1 MSVKLEF
8 ETWRRRR
15 ARMAALT
22 AAIVLAGHAGSVRAQ
37 SPATANTPAPVA
49 PAAEAP
55 ETLAFQAAAR
65 AFHDGI
71 YPRAEADFAEF
82 VRRFPNAPQVP
93 EAILLQARAALRQN
107 KTPTAIA
114 LLNAQ
119 LARSGALA
127 EEFRFWLA
135 EARLRGG
142 DHAGAAEAF
151 AGFTREYT
159 NSVRLLEAGYGEA
172 SARFKLGQLPEVVAL
187 LQRPDGPFQR
197 SLKVRAN
204 DPFAVRGQ
212 LLLADAL
219 LAEGKFAAAGQIL
232 QGLAGQQLVPED
244 RWQAQYIQGRIDLAE
259 QRLSAALATTTNLI
273 VSANAAQKPSLL
285 AESVA
290 LQGDLLARLN
300 RLDEAEIVLAQNLG
314 ETVPAVNRRLAL
326 LRIIELELAR
336 GETTAAARML
346 DEFFT
351 KYPEDRATD
360 MALLTQGEVLLK
372 QHLLGLPLTL
382 TNAVTGAVSTNL
394 LAEAQAR
401 FDKVIAVHTNS
412 PLLGKAW
419 LNRGW
424 CLWSAGQAAASAA
437 AFTNAVERLPLS
449 EDQAVAR
456 FKLGDACYQLGDYT
470 NALRNY
476 GAVAAQYNELPR
488 VCTNL
493 VDQALY
499 QSLRAHLALRDLANA
514 DAVALRLAR
523 DYPGS
528 ALTDRAVLLLAQSH
542 GQTGEAA
549 RARALLADFE
559 KRFPKSPLAPE
570 AGMAVARTFVQE
582 RKWEAAVTNFEAWLA
597 RFPADELRPEA
608 EFHRAWVTAQA
619 GRESNAFALFTNYV
633 ATYPNLALTARAQ
646 FWVGDHY
653 YRMGDYPNAEMN
665 YQRVVENTNWP
676 VTRLTY
682 EARMMAGRAAFAGQ
696 RWINAGGTNNGHFT
710 LLVNDNNC
718 ITTAPDIA
726 AEAFFALGD
735 TLLRKEADPAR
746 PLAKFNEAREAYS
759 KIPQLFPTNRLVP
772 EAWGMIGNCYLQ
784 MAVGNPK
791 LYDNAIEAY
800 QRVVTNEVAGV
811 QVRSQ
816 AEIGLAQTIEK
827 LAQTRPVSESTNL
840 LELAFTHYYNI
851 VSEKNL
857 RPGERPDAFWFKE
870 AGVAAASLAEK
881 REQWRVAANLYER
894 LLRELPPL
902 REWLQNRLEKAQEQ
916 LRLQRN

>member
-1 MSVKLEF
+1 MSAKLKH
-8 ETWRRRR
+8 ETWRCRR
-15 ARMAALT
+15 AWKVALT
-22 AAIVLAGHAGSVRAQ
+22 AGLVLGAIAAPVGAQ
-37 SPATANTPAPVA
+37 SPATAPVA
-49 PAAEAP
+49 PAADSL
-55 ETLAFQAAAR
+55 ETLAFKAAAR
-65 AFHDGI
+65 AFNDGI
-71 YPRAEADFAEF
+71 YPKAEADFADF
-82 VRRFPNAPQVP
+82 VRRFPAAPQVA
-93 EAILLQARAALRQN
+93 EAILLQARAALLQN
-107 KTPTAIA
+107 KTQTAIA
-114 LLNAQ
+114 LLTAQ
-119 LARSGALA
+119 LARAGALA

-151 AGFTREYT
+151 AGFTREFT

-172 SARFKLGQLPEVVAL
+172 SARFKLRQLPQVVDL
-187 LQRPDGPFQR
+187 LQRPEGPFQR

-219 LAEGKFAAAGQIL
+219 VEERQFAAAGQIL
-232 QGLAGQQLVPED
+232 QRLGGQQLVPED
-244 RWQAQYIQGRIDLAE
+244 RWQAQYIQCRIDLAE
-259 QRLSAALATTTNLI
+259 QRLPAALAATTNLI

-285 AESVA
+285 AETVA
-290 LQGDLLARLN
+290 LQGDLLARLG
-300 RLDEAEIVLAQNLG
+300 RLDEAEKVLAQNLG
-314 ETVPAVNRRLAL
+314 ESVPAGNRRLAL

-336 GETTAAARML
+336 GETAAAARML

-351 KYPEDRATD
+351 KYPEDKATD
-360 MALLTQGEVLLK
+360 TALLTQGEVLLK
-372 QHLLGLPLTL
+372 QHLLGIPLTL
-382 TNAVTGAVSTNL
+382 TNAATGAVSTNL

-401 FDKVIAVHTNS
+401 FDKMIAVHTNS

-424 CLWSAGQAAASAA
+424 SLWAAGQAAESAA
-437 AFTNAVERLPLS
+437 AFTNAVERLPFS

-456 FKLGDACYQLGDYT
+456 FKLGDACFQLGDYT

-476 GAVAAQYNELPR
+476 EAVAAQFDALPQVR
-488 VCTNL
+488 TNL
-493 VDQALY
+493 VDRALY
-499 QSLRAHLALRDLANA
+499 QSLRTHLALRDLAGA

-523 DYPGS
+523 DHPRS

-542 GQTGEAA
+542 AQAGQAE

-559 KRFPKSPLAPE
+559 KRFSQSPLAPD
-570 AGMAVARTFVQE
+570 AGLAVARTFTQE
-582 RKWEAAVTNFEAWLA
+582 RKWEAAIKNYEAWLA
-597 RFPADELRPEA
+597 RFPADDLRPEA
-608 EFHRAWVTAQA
+608 EFQRAWVTAQS
-619 GRESNAFALFTNYV
+619 GRESNAFVLFTNFV
-633 ATYPNLALTARAQ
+633 ATFPNLALTAKAQ

-653 YRMGDYPNAEMN
+653 YRLGDYPNAEMN

-718 ITTAPDIA
+718 LSAAPDIA

-735 TLLRKEADPAR
+735 TMLRKEADPAR

-772 EAWGMIGNCYLQ
+772 EAWGMIGNCFLQ
-784 MAVGNPK
+784 MAVGDPK

-811 QVRSQ
+811 QLRSQ

-840 LELAFTHYYNI
+840 LESAFTHYYNI

-870 AGVAAASLAEK
+870 ASLAAANLAEK

-902 REWLQNRLEKAQEQ
+902 RELLQNRLEKAREQ
-916 LRLQRN
+916 LRLQKD